1 MGTDRSLDDRFG
13 GIRRQLVHFI
23 AAVGYEDPVE
33 LLKMKELQE
42 MLEDGLGDAVRKMR
56 TLGHSDADIGL
67 ALGVSRAA
75 VSKRWP
81 GDGRYV
87 GAAGRYRKWG
97 DD

>member
-1 MGTDRSLDDRFG
+1 MGTDRSLEDRFG
-13 GIRRQLVHFI
+13 GIRRQIVRFT
-23 AAVGYEDPVE
+23 AAVGYEDPT
-33 LLKMKELQE
+33 ELQKILALRD
-42 MLEDGLGDAVRKMR
+42 MLDDGLGDAVRRMR

-97 DD
+97 DG